1 MDEERKRLTHIAAL
15 AGLLLLGYWILQ
27 NTELIGRLLGWLGGL
42 AAPFVTGGAVAFLV
56 HVPLRAIER
65 SLPKKL
71 QKGRRAL
78 ALVLTVLAV
87 LAVLGLVLGL
97 VVPELVK
104 TCISLGQKLPGFW
117 QSAIGWLEQLAAR
130 YPALPDAIEETLTEW
145 QLLDWQKIFDTLL
158 GFLGGTGAALM
169 NTTVSAASGLFSGAA
184 NLFIG
189 LVFAFYLLA
198 QKENL
203 GRQMRMLLYALLPGH
218 AADEA
223 LRITHL
229 VDKTFSSFLSCQCL
243 EACILGGMFAVSM
256 LLCRMPYITLISVLI
271 AFTALIPL
279 VGAFIG
285 CGVGALLIAVQ
296 NPMQAVWFVVLF
308 LCLQQVEGNLV
319 YPRVVGNSVGLPSI
333 WVLVAI
339 TLGGN
344 LFGIGGM
351 LVMIPLCSVAYTLL
365 REWVWKRLRQRRVP
379 SEKLTPGAA
388 AGRPKKAENP
398 PAAQG
403 GPPHRNG

>member
-27 NTELIGRLLGWLGGL
+27 NTALIGRLLGWLGGL
-42 AAPFVTGGAVAFLV
+42 VAPFVTGGAVAFLV

-65 SLPKKL
+65 ALPQKL

-87 LAVLGLVLGL
+87 LAVLGLVVGL

-104 TCISLGQKLPGFW
+104 TCISIGQRLPEVW
-117 QSAIGWLEQLAAR
+117 QSAVAWLEQLAAR

-169 NTTVSAASGLFSGAA
+169 NSTVSAASGLFSGAA

-203 GRQMRMLLYALLPGH
+203 GRQMRMLLYALLPGR
-218 AADEA
+218 AADEM
-223 LRITHL
+223 LRITQL

-243 EACILGGMFAVSM
+243 EACILGGMFAVAM

-308 LCLQQVEGNLV
+308 LCLQQVEGNLI

-339 TLGGN
+339 TLGGD
-344 LFGIGGM
+344 LFGIAGM
-351 LVMIPLCSVAYTLL
+351 LVMIPLCSVVYTLL

-379 SEKLTPGAA
+379 KEKLTPAA
-388 AGRPKKAENP
+388 AAARPQKAQP
-398 PAAQG
+398 PAAPNNPSEKPQ
-403 GPPHRNG
+403 